1 MAIINTYHCTT
12 CGNPVRDHDLYC
24 WDCQFPEEDHM
35 NYKFSIRPEY
45 ALDSVIIEIKANDYI
60 SALELADALQ
70 DGGEQ
75 TWTNAAEVVAAWR
88 ID

>member
-1 MAIINTYHCTT
+1 
-12 CGNPVRDHDLYC
+12 
-24 WDCQFPEEDHM
+24 M